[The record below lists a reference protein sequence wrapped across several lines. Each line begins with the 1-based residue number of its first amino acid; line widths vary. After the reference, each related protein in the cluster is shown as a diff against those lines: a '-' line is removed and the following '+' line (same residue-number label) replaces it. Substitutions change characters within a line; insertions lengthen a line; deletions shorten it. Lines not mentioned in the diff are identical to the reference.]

1 MLATRTATLHATK
14 RALALAPRSQL
25 VSARA
30 PAASAAT
37 RLGRLTTST
46 PVLPVHGARSFH
58 AACRTCQEQL
68 VKVPSMA
75 ESITEG
81 TLKQWLKQKGDFVE
95 ADEEVATIET
105 DKVTLAL
112 AVLALHSPL
121 PAVEPSADTPCP
133 SLDRAQI
140 DVAVNAPSAGVLTDL
155 LAQEEDTVTVGQ
167 DLFKLDTSAS
177 KPEGGGQSPSHLP
190 LYTCCLSPSFCESA
204 KFGGVGTGL
213 TTTPHHPAAA
223 RPKTS
228 WPSLNLA
235 RLTLSVVYTAAP
247 KEESQPKEEKKEE
260 SKPKEEK
267 EEPKPKQEE
276 AKPEPK
282 SEYRKP
288 DSSQPAPKPVE
299 QSKRDS
305 SSSAEQPTP
314 GKFSRNETK
323 VRSHSLRSC
332 WGFHLLLGAAPRLL
346 KLTRP
351 RITAPHVICRSR
363 SLGCALASPS
373 DSRRRRTRPRR

>member
-1 MLATRTATLHATK
+1 MRSLCSLPPRIPLATMLATRTATLQATK
-14 RALALAPRSQL
+14 RALTLAPRSQL

-30 PAASAAT
+30 PAAAAAAT
-37 RLGRLTTST
+37 RLGRLTTTT
-46 PVLPVHGARSFH
+46 PVLPVNGARSFH

-177 KPEGGGQSPSHLP
+177 KPEGGGQSP
-190 LYTCCLSPSFCESA
+190 LYTCCPFPYPLHRMSARPA
-204 KFGGVGTGL
+204 KFGRRHGCDDD
-213 TTTPHHPAAA
+213 PASPAAA
-223 RPKTS
+223 RPKKCHDLSRLVRLT
-228 WPSLNLA
+228 PSVHSRTQGRVSTQGGEEGRVQAEGGGAEAEAGGGGQAGTQVRVPQA
-235 RLTLSVVYTAAP
+235 RLEPAGTETGRAVQAGLVVVGRTA
-247 KEESQPKEEKKEE
+247 
-260 SKPKEEK
+260 
-267 EEPKPKQEE
+267 
-276 AKPEPK
+276 
-282 SEYRKP
+282 R
-288 DSSQPAPKPVE
+288 
-299 QSKRDS
+299 
-305 SSSAEQPTP
+305 P
-314 GKFSRNETK
+314 GQ
-323 VRSHSLRSC
+323 VL
-332 WGFHLLLGAAPRLL
+332 PQ
-346 KLTRP
+346 
-351 RITAPHVICRSR
+351 
-363 SLGCALASPS
+363 
-373 DSRRRRTRPRR
+373 